1 MKNGYFKLIDL
12 LKANISQ
19 SSIKLKTIVTSI
31 NSSNS
36 KGQIIV
42 DTLNSIS
49 NTKIQYKADIVLVT
63 VSLGVLKQNYKKLFT
78 PSLPS
83 QKANAIEKLGFGT
96 MNKVFVVFNNT
107 VFKKGEQGFQLFWRN
122 DKSISLPNSDKKW
135 NLTVLNNNLKHA
147 NKVFFINI
155 ILYILKE

>member
-19 SSIKLKTIVTSI
+19 SSIKLNTIVTSI

-147 NKVFFINI
+147 KN
-155 ILYILKE
+155 

>member
-1 MKNGYFKLIDL
+1 LKNGYFKLIDL

>member
-147 NKVFFINI
+147 KN
-155 ILYILKE
+155 